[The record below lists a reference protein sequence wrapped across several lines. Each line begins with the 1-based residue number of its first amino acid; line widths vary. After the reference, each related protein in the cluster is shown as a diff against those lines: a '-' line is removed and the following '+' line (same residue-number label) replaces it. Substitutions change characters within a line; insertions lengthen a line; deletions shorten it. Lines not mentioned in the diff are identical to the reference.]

1 MAVGASS
8 AGPHV
13 GSGLA
18 NKLKRMVLVLVYFA
32 VGSLFYSITEGWAP
46 LDSCYFLIV
55 CAFLGTPFTPGT
67 LVCLSFRVSACAA
80 YSWLGRTSTTVGFGD
95 ICPESAAGKLFTC
108 AYALVGMTLIVSSLS
123 PLVDALSLCVQP
135 RHRPLRARTSPH
147 APLPRCAL
155 TQCTPF
161 HTRDHVP
168 CDHACAARS
177 TSSRT
182 S

>member
-1 MAVGASS
+1 MAGALPTG
-8 AGPHV
+8 GPAPC
-13 GSGLA
+13 GELA
-18 NKLKRMVLVLVYFA
+18 NKLKRMVVVLVYFA

-135 RHRPLRARTSPH
+135 RHRP
-147 APLPRCAL
+147 APAPV
-155 TQCTPF
+155 
-161 HTRDHVP
+161 HTHP
-168 CDHACAARS
+168 
-177 TSSRT
+177 SRGAP
-182 S
+182 